1 MICPVY
7 QFVKVFT
14 QGLLKD
20 IQRTEKMFFV
30 NHQDALQWLRGVN
43 QANEYGACDYRVINF
58 EYVED
63 KAMGGVEA

>member
-14 QGLLKD
+14 QGTLED

-30 NHQDALQWLRGVN
+30 NHQDAIQWLRGVN
-43 QANEYGACDYRVINF
+43 AANECGDCDYRVTNF

-63 KAMGGVEA
+63 KVMGGVEA

>member
-1 MICPVY
+1 VIVPVY

-43 QANEYGACDYRVINF
+43 KANECGDCDYYVTNF
-58 EYVED
+58 EYLED
-63 KAMGGVEA
+63 KVMGGAEV